1 MVSCNPTFPL
11 TSDSPGALRSG
22 HGLRQGGSGQ
32 LPKELRMMTRT
43 WRHFSAPLVIVFL
56 WLVFLHQSLGLL
68 HSVVHGRGAATAVA
82 TQLQSSAL
90 QSAHDSQVGAGQWF
104 GDHEEGDAHCRLL
117 DQSSHCDALAS
128 LPLQK
133 LPLLVTPFVFSVLPG
148 LALARWHA
156 PFQARGPPPVR

>member
-1 MVSCNPTFPL
+1 
-11 TSDSPGALRSG
+11 
-22 HGLRQGGSGQ
+22 
-32 LPKELRMMTRT
+32 MTRT
-43 WRHFSAPLVIVFL
+43 WRHFSAPLVIVLL

-82 TQLQSSAL
+82 TQLQSTAL
-90 QSAHDSQVGAGQWF
+90 QGAHDSRVGAGQWF
-104 GDHEEGDAHCRLL
+104 DDHEEGDAHCRLL
-117 DQSSHCDALAS
+117 DQSSQCDALAS

-133 LPLLVTPFVFSVLPG
+133 LALVVTPFVFSVLPG